1 MKITSVEP
9 LESLR
14 LKSFFQGK
22 FHGDGRALPHFAF
35 DSQRAA
41 MHLGKLLGQRE
52 AETRAFMGQSK
63 IIPDLFERL

>member
-1 MKITSVEP
+1 
-9 LESLR
+9 
-14 LKSFFQGK
+14 
-22 FHGDGRALPHFAF
+22 
-35 DSQRAA
+35 